1 MGSKLLAMLVGLGAA
16 AVIGGCG
23 GSSVSISTPST
34 SSTTSASAPSST
46 QTSSVGGATT
56 TTTAAG
62 SSSSISVPD
71 ASTVIAACEA
81 EFQNSPLPAS
91 VKTGLLAAC
100 KEAPTNPAAAK
111 AKAKQVCLQ
120 LVNSEPAS
128 VKPIIQAVCARI

>member
-1 MGSKLLAMLVGLGAA
+1 MLVGLSAA
-16 AVIGGCG
+16 AAIGGCG
-23 GSSVSISTPST
+23 GSSVSVSTPST
-34 SSTTSASAPSST
+34 SSSTSSAASAPSST

-62 SSSSISVPD
+62 SSSSIGVPN
-71 ASTVIAACEA
+71 AATVVADCEA

-91 VKTGLLAAC
+91 VKTGLLTAC
-100 KEAPTNPAAAK
+100 KEATTDPAAAK
-111 AKAKQVCLQ
+111 AKAKSVCLQ

>member
-1 MGSKLLAMLVGLGAA
+1 MLVGLGVAA
-16 AVIGGCG
+16 AIGGCG
-23 GSSVSISTPST
+23 GSSVSVSSSSTPPA

-46 QTSSVGGATT
+46 QSSSVGGATT
-56 TTTAAG
+56 TTTAAAA
-62 SSSSISVPD
+62 SSSISVPN

-81 EFQNSPLPAS
+81 EFKTSPLPAS
-91 VKTGLLAAC
+91 VKSGLLAAC

-128 VKPIIQAVCARI
+128 VQPIIQAVCARI

>member
-1 MGSKLLAMLVGLGAA
+1 MLVGLGAA

-23 GSSVSISTPST
+23 GSSVSSSTPST

-56 TTTAAG
+56 TTTAAAG
-62 SSSSISVPD
+62 SSSSISVPN

-81 EFQNSPLPAS
+81 EFKTSPLPAS

-120 LVNSEPAS
+120 LVSSEPAS
-128 VKPIIQAVCARI
+128 VQPIIQAVCARI

>member
-1 MGSKLLAMLVGLGAA
+1 MLVGLGAA

-56 TTTAAG
+56 STTAAG
-62 SSSSISVPD
+62 SSSSIGVPN
-71 ASTVIAACEA
+71 AATVVADCEA
-81 EFQNSPLPAS
+81 SFQNSPLPAS

-100 KEAPTNPAAAK
+100 KEAPTDPAAAK

-128 VKPIIQAVCARI
+128 VKPIIQSVCSRI